1 MEIIRDFSGI
11 NTKSYVRYVFEED
24 MSSYLCEVY
33 RINQGTLVVAETTMY
48 GIMTGYTITEKFRQ
62 IYIAKTALKQV
73 EAHMEIE

>member
-1 MEIIRDFSGI
+1 
-11 NTKSYVRYVFEED
+11 
-24 MSSYLCEVY
+24 
-33 RINQGTLVVAETTMY
+33 MY